1 MHWLVVVQSVA
12 FITKERSVL
21 SLYSNHLPGT
31 WRNSLRWRVISHSAK
46 RKHSRYSEVWC
57 CNCKLCII
65 LEHASSTFFRDCP
78 FSGRRILLGQIE
90 TFLQWNGEIY
100 WDSHD
105 IKWNKCI
112 SHGIKN
118 QPTTIVT
125 LSGSQQRSTCSKTF
139 GSLLPQCFDLGY
151 HLID

>member
-78 FSGRRILLGQIE
+78 FLGRRILLGHIE

-112 SHGIKN
+112 SHRDQKPAN
-118 QPTTIVT
+118 YHCHFEWQPVAFH
-125 LSGSQQRSTCSKTF
+125 LQQN
-139 GSLLPQCFDLGY
+139 LWLIGY